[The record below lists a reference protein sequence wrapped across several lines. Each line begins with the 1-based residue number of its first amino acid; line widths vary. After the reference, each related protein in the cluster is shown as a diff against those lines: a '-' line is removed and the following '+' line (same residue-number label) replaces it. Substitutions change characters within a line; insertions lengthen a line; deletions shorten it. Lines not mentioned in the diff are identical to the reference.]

1 MKHLKG
7 ILMSNRNLL
16 HTTFSTL
23 LTAINPKTLLLE
35 QCRYRDEKLS
45 VLNETY
51 DLSRYNNVHLLGSG
65 KAVIPMAQAIQIL
78 LGDKIANSLLVG
90 AYQNNEKLLNTHYIK
105 SSHPLPSQQS
115 LEAATAL
122 QTTLH
127 GLGEDDFF
135 IYLLS
140 GGNSALVELP
150 EEPITLEEFQ
160 TTTDLMLKGG
170 MPIEAINCVRKHL
183 SQVKGGKLALNTKAS
198 GVVLV
203 LSDVLGDDLHAIGS
217 APLYFDTTRFT
228 DAINALEQYALFDK
242 LPESVQ
248 TYLREGESGKHPET
262 PKREDPKIR
271 HQLLGSN
278 TLVLQKAKGLL
289 EEAGVPATIMPQK
302 IQGDAHN
309 FARELLDFVD
319 EHQGDRHVYLFG
331 GEATVNV
338 RGEGRGGRNQH
349 LALCFLYGLDGEKDV
364 TFLSGATD
372 GIDGNSDA
380 AGALIDMHSRIKAI
394 ALQIDPLYYLET
406 FDSYTFFTKTGEL
419 LTPGPTHNNLLDI
432 VMILIEPKLT
442 QGAING

>member
-1 MKHLKG
+1 
-7 ILMSNRNLL
+7 MSNKILL
-16 HTTFSTL
+16 RTTFTTL
-23 LTAINPKTLLLE
+23 LEDINPKNLLRE
-35 QCRYRDEKLS
+35 QCSYSDDKLS
-45 VLNETY
+45 LQSETY
-51 DLSRYNNVHLLGSG
+51 DLQRYKSIHLLGSG
-65 KAVIPMAQAIQIL
+65 KAVIPMAQAMQAL
-78 LGDKIANSLLVG
+78 LGDKIAESILVG
-90 AYQNNEKLLNTHYIK
+90 AYENHEELVNTRYIK
-105 SSHPLPSQQS
+105 STHPLPSQQS

-122 QTTLH
+122 QTALQ

-150 EEPITLEEFQ
+150 EDPITLQEFQ

-183 SQVKGGKLALNTKAS
+183 SKVKGGKLALNTKAK

-217 APLYFDTTRFT
+217 APLYFDTTRFS
-228 DAINALEQYALFDK
+228 DAINALEQYGLFEK
-242 LPESVQ
+242 LPNSVQ
-248 TYLREGESGKHPET
+248 LFLQEGKAGKHPET
-262 PKREDPKIR
+262 PKQEDPKIR

-278 TLVLQKAKGLL
+278 TLVLQKAKALL
-289 EEAGVPATIMPQK
+289 EEAGVSTTIMPQK
-302 IQGDAHN
+302 VEGDAHHL
-309 FARELLDFVD
+309 ARELLDFVD
-319 EHQGDRHVYLFG
+319 EHQNERHVYLFG

-372 GIDGNSDA
+372 GVDGNSDA
-380 AGALIDMHSRIKAI
+380 AGALIDMHSRINAI
-394 ALQIDPLYYLET
+394 ALQIDPLYYLES

-432 VMILIEPKLT
+432 VMILIEPKPI
-442 QGAING
+442 QGATNG